1 MYNGIK
7 LVSVNKYLQI
17 YACQGE
23 INLLIREI
31 MMKNPII
38 IYENESLLDVS
49 EKIKKYSVDSF
60 PVLNVHNEPIGILT
74 ERSLIMI
81 KDFSGQ
87 TVNDIMKPVDE
98 QCIVKEFEETNTI
111 FNKSFELFFVVDDL
125 GKFKSLIRKRHVMKM
140 HYEKLEYSFFKHKS
154 LMACIDS
161 GVLLLNRVGDIVEA
175 NDRVEE
181 IFHSN
186 PNDIIGLNISELI
199 DHYDITGIKAADKE
213 SYSTVLNLRNKKIIL
228 YKEPILRKNYYIGC
242 VLTARDISEYNRI
255 EEQLTS
261 EKTEKEILKTIFDMA
276 YDGLI
281 VVDSEG
287 YIKMISNAYKKF
299 LGLEKEKLVG
309 KHVTE
314 VIENT
319 RLHIVAKTGV
329 SEIGD
334 LQKIKGDYIIASR
347 IPVFE
352 NGKVTNVVGKV
363 MFRNIGEL
371 DELYNKITKIEQQL
385 ENYRD
390 EITQMNRAQ
399 YRFSNIVGK
408 SNAIKQSISMAKKSA
423 YTDSNVL
430 ILGESGTGK
439 ELFAQSIHNSS
450 ARRGNAFIKVNCA
463 AIPDDLLESE
473 LFGYEEG
480 SFTGAKRGGKIGKF
494 EAADQGTIFLDEIG
508 DMPLNMQAKLLR
520 TIQEREIERIGST
533 QIKKIDVRIIAA
545 TNRNIQQMIEAKK
558 FRLDLYYRLNVVTLR
573 IPALRERTEDIE
585 ELSKNFIEKFRVR
598 YLKKIETISES
609 AIMKLKRYNWPG
621 NVRELENII
630 ERAINIMDEGSVIK
644 PKHLPLDITSSY
656 DFEEFKTLK
665 EIVEETEKKA
675 ILNCL
680 EAVNYNKSKASR
692 ILGISRTAFY
702 EKIDKYGLEV

>member
-1 MYNGIK
+1 MKTYK
-7 LVSVNKYLQI
+7 T
-17 YACQGE
+17 YACQGG
-23 INLLIREI
+23 IDLLIREI
-31 MMKNPII
+31 MMKNPVI
-38 IYENESLLDVS
+38 IYENESLLDVNQ
-49 EKIKKYSVDSF
+49 KIQKYSVDSF
-60 PVLNVHNEPIGILT
+60 PVLNLNKEPIGILAGH
-74 ERSLIMI
+74 SLTMTTNDLLEKTVKDIMI
-81 KDFSGQ
+81 PLD
-87 TVNDIMKPVDE
+87 DI
-98 QCIVKEFEETNTI
+98 CIVKEFEEANTI
-111 FNKSFELFFVVDDL
+111 FNKSCELFFVVDDL
-125 GKFKSLIRKRHVMKM
+125 GQFKSIIRKRHVMKM
-140 HYEKLEYSFFKHKS
+140 HFEKLEYCLSNQKS
-154 LMACIDS
+154 IMSCVDS
-161 GVLLLNRVGDIVEA
+161 AVLRLNRVGNIVEA
-175 NDRVEE
+175 NNRTEE
-181 IFHSN
+181 IFDMK
-186 PNDIIGLNISELI
+186 PDEIIGWNISKLI
-199 DHYDITGIKAADKE
+199 NDNDNSIIKNEVEE
-213 SYSTVLNLRNKKIIL
+213 SYSTVLNFKNKKIIL
-228 YKEPILRKNYYIGC
+228 HKEPVMRKHHYIGC
-242 VLTARDISEYNRI
+242 ILTARDITEYNRI

-287 YIKMISNAYKKF
+287 YVKMISNAYKKF
-299 LGLEKEKLVG
+299 LGLEKEKLIG

-334 LQKIKGDYIIASR
+334 LQKIKDNYIIASR

-371 DELYNKITKIEQQL
+371 DELYNKIAKIEQQL

-390 EITQMNRAQ
+390 EISQMNKAK

-408 SNAIKQSISMAKKSA
+408 SNAIKQAISMAKKSA

-450 ARRGNAFIKVNCA
+450 ARRGNPFIKVNCA

-480 SFTGAKRGGKIGKF
+480 SFTGAKKGGKIGKF

-533 QIKKIDVRIIAA
+533 KTKRIDVRIIAA
-545 TNRNIQQMIEAKK
+545 TNRNIQQMIESKK
-558 FRLDLYYRLNVVTLR
+558 FRLDLYYRLNVVTLN
-573 IPALRERTEDIE
+573 IPALRERPEDIE
-585 ELSKNFIEKFRVR
+585 ELSKSFIEKFRVR

-609 AIMKLKRYNWPG
+609 AIMKLKRYTWPG
-621 NVRELENII
+621 NVRELENVI
-630 ERAINIMDEGSVIK
+630 ERAINIIDEGSVIR
-644 PKHLPLDITSSY
+644 PKHLPLDITSNY
-656 DFEEFKTLK
+656 DFEELKTLK
-665 EIVEETEKKA
+665 EIVDETERKA

-680 EAVNYNKSKASR
+680 EAVNYNKSKASK

-702 EKIDKYGLEV
+702 EKIDKYKLEV

>member
-1 MYNGIK
+1 MPLI
-7 LVSVNKYLQI
+7 VSLNLQI
-17 YACQGE
+17 AFFPGGVS
-23 INLLIREI
+23 LLINEI
-31 MMKNPII
+31 MMKNPVV
-38 IYENESLLDVS
+38 IYENESLAEVR
-49 EKIKKYSVDSF
+49 EKIKKYNVDSF
-60 PVLNVHNEPIGILT
+60 PVLNINNEPTGILT
-74 ERSLIMI
+74 GLALTTTQDDLADKR
-81 KDFSGQ
+81 
-87 TVNDIMKPVDE
+87 VYDIMKPVEDI
-98 QCIVKEFEETNTI
+98 CVVKEFEETNTI
-111 FNKSFELFFVVDDL
+111 FNKSCELFFVVDDL

-140 HYEKLEYSFFKHKS
+140 HYEKLQHSVSKHRSFMS
-154 LMACIDS
+154 CVDS
-161 GVLLLNRVGDIVEA
+161 GVLLLSRVGNIVEA
-175 NDRVEE
+175 NKRSEE
-181 IFHSN
+181 IFDLDANEIVGMHISDVLDSQ
-186 PNDIIGLNISELI
+186 DIS
-199 DHYDITGIKAADKE
+199 TIKAEDKE
-213 SYSTVLNLRNKKIIL
+213 SYSTVLNLRNKKIIIF
-228 YKEPILRKNYYIGC
+228 KEPVLRKNKYIGC
-242 VLTARDISEYNRI
+242 VLTARDITEYNRI
-255 EEQLTS
+255 EEQLSS

-287 YIKMISNAYKKF
+287 YVKMISNAYKKF
-299 LGLEKEKLVG
+299 LGLEKENLVG

-334 LQKIKGDYIIASR
+334 LQKIKDNYIIASR

-390 EITQMNRAQ
+390 EITQMNKAK

-408 SNAIKQSISMAKKSA
+408 SSAIKQAISMAKKSA
-423 YTDSNVL
+423 YTDSSVL

-450 ARRGNAFIKVNCA
+450 ARRGNPFIKVNCA

-480 SFTGAKRGGKIGKF
+480 SFTGAKKGGKIGKF

-533 QIKKIDVRIIAA
+533 KTKKIDVRIIAA

-558 FRLDLYYRLNVVTLR
+558 FRLDLYYRLNVVTLH

-585 ELSKNFIEKFRVR
+585 ELSKSFIEKFRVR

-630 ERAINIMDEGSVIK
+630 ERAINIIDEGSVIR
-644 PKHLPLDITSSY
+644 PKHLPLDISSNY
-656 DFEEFKTLK
+656 DFEELKTLK
-665 EIVEETEKKA
+665 EIVEETERKA

-680 EAVNYNKSKASR
+680 EAVNFNKSKASK

-702 EKIDKYGLEV
+702 EKIDKYNLDV